1 MSKSMHWLIIMRI
14 WKFWVASRIY
24 STLLQDLTHY
34 TVSLLYWSLHK
45 KSS

>member
-14 WKFWVASRIY
+14 WPNFSAAFRIY

-34 TVSLLYWSLHK
+34 TVTLLYWSLH
-45 KSS
+45 